1 MERENLFIQVHNQ
14 KLLAESFHI
23 NVIQN
28 IIKLWSFWIA
38 LVYWSHFKGTDPI
51 LLFLYVSLK
60 RM

>member
-28 IIKLWSFWIA
+28 VIKLWFSATLHNGTAVIVDYVGT
-38 LVYWSHFKGTDPI
+38 LVTF
-51 LLFLYVSLK
+51 
-60 RM
+60 